1 MPKSILGSAT
11 LVAFAATSLPA
22 KALTF
27 YRDTLGL
34 KLVEESPFA
43 FVFDA
48 HGTMLRLTPVRKVA
62 VGQYTVLG
70 WEVKDI
76 EATVK
81 KLTAAGV
88 KFSRYPGMEQ
98 DELGIWQSPSRARIA
113 WFKDPDGNTLSV
125 TEF

>member
-1 MPKSILGSAT
+1 MSKSILGSAK
-11 LVAFAATSLPA
+11 LVAFAATSMPA
-22 KALTF
+22 KALKF

-34 KLVEESPFA
+34 ELVEESPFA

-48 HGTMLRLTPVRKVA
+48 HGTMLRLTPVQKVA

-76 EATVK
+76 NATVK
-81 KLTAAGV
+81 DLTKAGV
-88 KFSRYPGMEQ
+88 TFSRYPGMEQ

>member
-1 MPKSILGSAT
+1 MPKSILGSAK
-11 LVAFAATSLPA
+11 LVAFAATSAPA

-34 KLVEESPFA
+34 TLVEESPFA

-48 HGTMLRLTPVRKVA
+48 NGTMLRLTPVQKVA

-70 WEVKDI
+70 WEVNDI
-76 EATVK
+76 KATVK
-81 KLTAAGV
+81 KLTGAGV
-88 KFSRYPGMEQ
+88 KFNRYPGMEQ

-125 TEF
+125 TQF